1 MTYDKLLRRPDVQEI
16 TGFTRYMIDLLEGVG
31 AFPKR
36 MQVGRRNVFWSE
48 SEVVAF
54 VEQAKC
60 NRGGGGG
67 GGGGEPAA
75 LNVSHCQ
82 TLSNAEVAPNDI
94 SC

>member
-1 MTYDKLLRRPDVQEI
+1 
-16 TGFTRYMIDLLEGVG
+16 
-31 AFPKR
+31 
-36 MQVGRRNVFWSE
+36 
-48 SEVVAF
+48 VVAF